1 MPELLQSD
9 YFVIGMISLAAL
21 LVNKHELVSAAIY
34 AAFCWIALFAC
45 YQIPAP
51 EWLLELSHNHEMTQ
65 KGWEI
70 MLGMLACLFVIA
82 LIYQV
87 RRCIDG
93 MLPKIIIWL
102 CLAEILLH
110 ITCYGLL
117 LNGMSLITYNW
128 IILTH
133 QIAIILLFA
142 ARGGYGRDFLR
153 TRLFRDSVH
162 SH

>member
-9 YFVIGMISLAAL
+9 YFVIGLISLAAL
-21 LVNKHELVSAAIY
+21 LVNKHELVSAIIY
-34 AAFCWIALFAC
+34 AAFCWISLFAC

-51 EWLLELSHNHEMTQ
+51 EWLLRLSQNHQLTQ
-65 KGWEI
+65 MGWEI
-70 MLGMLACLFVIA
+70 MFCALSCLLVIA
-82 LIYQV
+82 LIYQL

-93 MLPKIIIWL
+93 LLQKIIIYL
-102 CLAEILLH
+102 CWAEILLH

-117 LNGMSLITYNW
+117 LNGMSLMTYNW
-128 IILTH
+128 IILIH